1 MRDYGK
7 VYGRIWESADF
18 RALSDD
24 GRMLVMYLLTC
35 QHGTISGAFR
45 LPDGYVCEDMGWDA
59 ERVSKGFANLSE
71 KGFANRCETTKWVWI
86 VKFLQ
91 WNPPENPN
99 QRKAA
104 VKQALGVPE
113 NCSWRSSFMATC
125 GQSLGIENPSLTVVE
140 PLLNQKQKQKQEQK
154 QDNPS
159 GSSADKLP
167 PCPHQEIIALYGQ
180 HLPMLP
186 QPKPGLWTGQRAKHL
201 AARWRWL
208 LTTERKPGV
217 LYAKDAAEALDFLGR
232 MFAYVA
238 GSDFLTGKSGKFT
251 GCDLGWLVNEENFAK
266 VVQGNYENRE
276 RAAA

>member
-7 VYGRIWESADF
+7 VYSRIWESADF

-45 LPDGYVCEDMGWDA
+45 VPDGYACEDMGWTA
-59 ERVSKGFANLSE
+59 ERVAEGFANLSE

-91 WNPPENPN
+91 WNAPENPN

-104 VKQALGVPE
+104 VKQALAIPD
-113 NCSWRSSFMATC
+113 NCAWRSEFFKSC
-125 GQSLGIENPSLTVVE
+125 GPMLGLENPSLTVVE
-140 PLLNQKQKQKQEQK
+140 GLPNQKQKQKQELNQE
-154 QDNPS
+154 QDDPS

-167 PCPHQEIIALYGQ
+167 PCPHQQIVALYAE

-186 QPKPGLWTGQRAKHL
+186 QPKPGLWGGQRAKHL
-201 AARWRWL
+201 AARWKWL
-208 LTTERKPGV
+208 LTTERKAGE
-217 LYAKDAAEALDFLGR
+217 LYARDAGEAMAFLGR

-238 GSDFLTGKSGKFT
+238 KSDFLTGRNGKFT
-251 GCDLGWLVNEENFAK
+251 ACDLGWLVNEENFAK

-276 RAAA
+276 AA